1 MSRDQSGEF
10 VCGYWGL
17 KGQYYQHASLCTS
30 VWEGGKCYI
39 GYQHTHINEEVLFA
53 KSVSNISTCIL
64 ISNVSAAR
72 LAQLG
77 ECRSAERE
85 SVDSNP
91 GRTNTQGL

>member
-1 MSRDQSGEF
+1 MLHRLS
-10 VCGYWGL
+10 
-17 KGQYYQHASLCTS
+17 
-30 VWEGGKCYI
+30 
-39 GYQHTHINEEVLFA
+39 THINEEVLFA

-85 SVDSNP
+85 SIGSNP